1 MLNEPSDHPP
11 GEKRIGIIARSQ
23 ALEALLRGLL
33 TQWRYTL
40 LETPAD
46 DDMLLVEEGCL
57 APADTSN
64 VLWLTSSRYQG
75 RNRLGLPLLP
85 EELWRQLESRYHKP
99 PRNHIRISGQFP
111 ATLQAHGDNTTIQIV
126 SLSDLGVRFEFP
138 RELVNG
144 ERVTLQTVLEGERLT
159 LEGRVIYVVPRGDL
173 EGTGRSEIGV
183 IFDRTPQ
190 ETRNRVREYIVWR
203 YLSLARPQIP
213 EELFCQGLE
222 FFQLHRAVLKRL
234 GCLPPEEAMPD

>member
-1 MLNEPSDHPP
+1 MLNEHADHPP
-11 GEKRIGIIARSQ
+11 KEKRIGVIARSQ

-33 TQWRYTL
+33 TQWRYTV
-40 LETPAD
+40 LETPAA

-57 APADTSN
+57 APADSN
-64 VLWLTSSRYQG
+64 TVLWLTSSRYQG

-85 EELWRQLESRYHKP
+85 EELWRQLECRYHKP
-99 PRNHIRISGQFP
+99 PRNHIRISGQVP
-111 ATLQAHGDNTTIQIV
+111 AILQAHGDDTAIQIV

-144 ERVTLQTVLEGERLT
+144 EPVTLLATLEGESLT
-159 LEGRVIYVVPRGDL
+159 MEGRVIYVVPKGDL

-190 ETRNRVREYIVWR
+190 ETRNRVREYILWR
-203 YLSLARPQIP
+203 YLALARPQMP
-213 EELFCQGLE
+213 EELFCRGLE
-222 FFQLHRAVLKRL
+222 FFQVPRAVLKRL
-234 GCLPPEEAMPD
+234 GCLPPEEALPA